1 MQAVIQSS
9 SQFNAGQNQ
18 DEFTVAQLGAR
29 SNYAIPRILHEA
41 GKLNHFYTDIC
52 AVKGLPKYLRL
63 IPQKFQSHSL
73 ARLTGRIPHGINPN
87 LITAFSGFG
96 FEYASR
102 LGKAN
107 SPSETTKTFLWAGKT
122 FGQLVLRQ
130 GLHGNAVYVFN
141 TAGLEIL
148 QAAKQAGFKTVMEQ
162 TIAPHQLEIQLL
174 EKEQALHPGWEEPLQ
189 KNEYLLEY
197 IEREQQEWSLADI
210 ILCGSSFVLD
220 SIQHCHGPKDR
231 CIVIPYGVDASF
243 QQPPKKSHQGPLRI
257 LTVGTVGLRKGIPYV
272 LEAAKRMKG
281 KAVFRVVGPVNLLP
295 ERAADLA
302 KHLELVGQVPRSQI
316 MNHYEWADVFLLPS
330 ICEGSA
336 TSTYE
341 ALACG
346 LPVIATPNTGSIVED
361 GVSGFIVPMQ
371 NVDAIVEKLEL
382 LCKSPDLINLM
393 SKAASRLS
401 SFGNMNQ
408 YASRLLQAVK

>member
-9 SQFNAGQNQ
+9 YQPNVGQNQ

-29 SNYAIPRILHEA
+29 GHYAIPRILNEA

-63 IPQKFQSHSL
+63 IPQKFQSKSL
-73 ARLTGRIPHGINPN
+73 ARLNGRIPYGINPN
-87 LITAFSGFG
+87 IITAFSSFG

-102 LGKAN
+102 LRKA
-107 SPSETTKTFLWAGKT
+107 SSASETTKAFLWAGKT

-130 GLHGNAVYVFN
+130 GLRGNAIYVFN
-141 TAGLEIL
+141 TAGLELL
-148 QAAKQAGFKTVMEQ
+148 QAAKQAGLRTVMEQ
-162 TIAPHQLEIQLL
+162 TIAPHQIETQLL
-174 EKEQALHPGWEEPLQ
+174 EEEQALHPGWEESLQ
-189 KNEYLLEY
+189 KNKYLAEY

-231 CIVIPYGVDASF
+231 CVVVPYGIDASF
-243 QQPPKKSHQGPLRI
+243 QLPPKKSHQGALRI

-272 LEAAKRMKG
+272 LETAKRMKG
-281 KAVFRVVGPVNLLP
+281 KAVFRVVGPVNVLP
-295 ERAADLA
+295 EMAADLA
-302 KHLELVGQVPRSQI
+302 EHIELLGQVPRSQI
-316 MNHYEWADVFLLPS
+316 MAHYEWADVFLLPS

-361 GVSGFIVPMQ
+361 GVSGFIVPMR
-371 NVDAIVEKLEL
+371 NVDAIVTKLESLCTQPEL
-382 LCKSPDLINLM
+382 LVTM
-393 SKAASRLS
+393 SKMALEKSIFSNLS
-401 SFGNMNQ
+401 Q
-408 YASRLLQAVK
+408 YGQRLLQIF